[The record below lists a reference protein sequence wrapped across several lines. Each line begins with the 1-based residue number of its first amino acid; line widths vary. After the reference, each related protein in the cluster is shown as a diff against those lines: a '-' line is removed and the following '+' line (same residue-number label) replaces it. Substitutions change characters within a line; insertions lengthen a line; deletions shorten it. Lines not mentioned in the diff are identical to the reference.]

1 MNMTTSLDCMKVT
14 IFTGLALFFLLGIW
28 GRRLREKAFRALS
41 VEQKVQVAD
50 KRGNYTSGEMIPL
63 VGLMLGLLAILL
75 FRPGWLR
82 GAFAIFLALLVLLV
96 SAFHLRARHRF
107 RTLGLPSAFL
117 SQYEHSRIVT
127 YSSLAVL
134 LAIWA
139 WILYHLP

>member
-41 VEQKVQVAD
+41 VEQKVQVSD

-82 GAFAIFLALLVLLV
+82 VPSPF
-96 SAFHLRARHRF
+96 SLRF
-107 RTLGLPSAFL
+107 SC
-117 SQYEHSRIVT
+117 
-127 YSSLAVL
+127 SSLARSISEL
-134 LAIWA
+134 GTGFEHSASRRRSCRSMNTLES
-139 WILYHLP
+139 